1 MTKCCKIRK
10 LLYRDYYATV
20 LFDLEFDVRF
30 NPDSFNEEVRH
41 AECEV

>member
-1 MTKCCKIRK
+1 M
-10 LLYRDYYATV
+10 LL

-41 AECEV
+41 AECEVGNKLHQFNLNMI